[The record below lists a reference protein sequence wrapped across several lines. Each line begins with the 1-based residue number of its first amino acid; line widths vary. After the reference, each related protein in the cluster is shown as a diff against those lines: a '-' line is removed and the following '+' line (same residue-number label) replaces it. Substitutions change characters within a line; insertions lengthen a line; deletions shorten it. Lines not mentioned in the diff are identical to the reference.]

1 MTEWRDFQDGF
12 ISGIHGLDPR
22 CCPYPKMSG
31 EWRTWQKW
39 HAWGT
44 EIHNEIE
51 RLESMEGEQITTTR
65 VAPAMEVITCEAG
78 HSAVTRPTAIC
89 GAG

>member
-51 RLESMEGEQITTTR
+51 RI
-65 VAPAMEVITCEAG
+65 EAG
-78 HSAVTRPTAIC
+78 DRARQTRAQALEHPDGWMT
-89 GAG
+89 